1 MNDGVEVRSYLH
13 WSRLDNWEWGQW
25 GPPSVWSPSIA
36 QASGEVGRVAS
47 EITKRI
53 GESDGAE
60 SLALQGADLGVEAGG
75 VGPRA
80 VDEHDGRGVSGHC
93 RHDSF
98 STGFAG
104 AKKSMSSCVTRWA
117 WS

>member
-1 MNDGVEVRSYLH
+1 
-13 WSRLDNWEWGQW
+13 
-25 GPPSVWSPSIA
+25 
-36 QASGEVGRVAS
+36 
-47 EITKRI
+47 
-53 GESDGAE
+53 
-60 SLALQGADLGVEAGG
+60 
-75 VGPRA
+75 